1 MEEKISFSEL
11 FWTFLTIGSVTIGG
25 GPGGI
30 PIIQGYIVDKK
41 QWITQEE
48 MLDYVTMSQSMP
60 GAISAHIAVFI
71 GHQLKGKM
79 GSAVAV
85 MGIVLPAF
93 LSIIGIAVFLR
104 PFLENPILQNAFRG
118 IRIGVLGL
126 IVNAAYRMVTAMNW
140 KKIYIALTIVSLG
153 IFIFTDMS
161 PVMLFIIGG
170 VIGLLNYRMRDAGE
184 GVKEKDGAY

>member
-1 MEEKISFSEL
+1 MEEKISISEL

-71 GHQLKGKM
+71 GHQLRGKI
-79 GSAVAV
+79 GAVVAV
-85 MGIVLPAF
+85 LGIILPAF

-126 IVNAAYRMVTAMNW
+126 IVNAAYRMGTVMNW
-140 KKIYIALTIVSLG
+140 KRIYIALTIVSLS
-153 IFIFTDMS
+153 IFIFTHMS

-170 VIGLLNYRMRDAGE
+170 IVGLVNYRMRDTEKGAE
-184 GVKEKDGAY
+184 EKDGTY

>member
-1 MEEKISFSEL
+1 MEKISIGEIFY
-11 FWTFLTIGSVTIGG
+11 TFLTIGTITIGG

-60 GAISAHIAVFI
+60 GAISAHIAAFI
-71 GHQLKGKM
+71 GHKLRGKP
-79 GSAVAV
+79 GAIAATL
-85 MGIVLPAF
+85 GGVLPAF

-104 PFLENPILQNAFRG
+104 PFLENPILQNAFKG

-126 IVNAAYRMVTAMNW
+126 IVNAAYRMGTVMNW
-140 KKIYIALTIVSLG
+140 TKGYIILTLLSLG
-153 IFIFTDMS
+153 VFVFTNTN
-161 PVMLFIIGG
+161 PILLFVVGAA
-170 VIGLLNYRMRDAGE
+170 IGLLNFRIRARKE
-184 GVKEKDGAY
+184 GGVGKDGTY